1 MVYNKRVAIKT
12 REREDFT
19 MTIGEKIKQLR
30 QQNGITQ
37 EKLAEYLNITYQ
49 SVSKWENN
57 NALPDVTLIVP
68 LANFFGVTTD
78 ELFDRD
84 DRTSEA
90 EIEALCKRDYD
101 LAHVPNKDTIRER
114 VAMWRE
120 AVQKY
125 PRDFR
130 CLKYLAYALH
140 ATLNTRFEESE
151 FQANARELIPICER
165 ILRDC
170 TDQEI
175 RDSAIQLLVM
185 TYAWPY
191 SDMANEEQAVKY
203 ANMSGSI
210 YTCREKLLES
220 ARFTKEGLAQNIAY
234 RHYNNLVYMDFLCSN
249 IVNAPKPRTSE
260 ENIFA
265 LETAVKLW
273 ETLIYDGNLLFYH
286 CRVGR
291 YCVLLAK
298 NHAVLGHGEEALG
311 WLERAYFHV
320 SSYDSMPTECDVPYT
335 SVFVCEAASSRH
347 PLDGCMEDLKRDM
360 GDPVFDSLREIP
372 RFQELVKKTDM

>member
-1 MVYNKRVAIKT
+1 
-12 REREDFT
+12 

-30 QQNGITQ
+30 QQKGITQ

-84 DRTSEA
+84 THTSEA
-90 EIEALCKRDYD
+90 EIEALSRRDYD
-101 LAHVPNKDTIRER
+101 LAHIPNKDTIRER
-114 VAMWRE
+114 VTMWRE

-130 CLKYLAYALH
+130 CLKYLAYALF
-140 ATLNTRFEESE
+140 ATLDRSFDETEYR
-151 FQANARELIPICER
+151 QNARELIPICER

-175 RDSAIQLLVM
+175 RDSAIQLLVY
-185 TYAWPY
+185 TYSWRW
-191 SDMANEEQAVKY
+191 SDIADEEKAVKY
-203 ANMSGSI
+203 ANMAGSI

-220 ARFTKEGLAQNIAY
+220 ARFTEEGIQHNKSR
-234 RHYNNLVYMDFLCSN
+234 RHYNNLTYMDFLCIN
-249 IVNAPKPRTSE
+249 MVNATQPRTHE
-260 ENIFA
+260 ESIFA

-273 ETLIYDGNLLFYH
+273 ETLLYDGNLLFYH
-286 CRVGR
+286 CRVGC
-291 YCVLLAK
+291 YCIRLAK
-298 NHAVLGHGEEALG
+298 HHAALGHEEDALV
-311 WLERAYFHV
+311 WLEKAYHHV
-320 SSYDSMPTECDVPYT
+320 KAFDGMPTEKNIPYT
-335 SVFVCEAASSRH
+335 SVFACEATAGRH

-360 GDPVFDSLREIP
+360 EDPVFDIVRENA
-372 RFQELVKKTDM
+372 RFQKIIKETDM

>member
-1 MVYNKRVAIKT
+1 
-12 REREDFT
+12 

-49 SVSKWENN
+49 SISKWENN
-57 NALPDVTLIVP
+57 NALPDVILIVP

-84 DRTSEA
+84 THTSEA
-90 EIEALCKRDYD
+90 EIEALCHRDYD
-101 LAHVPNKDTIRER
+101 LAHVPNKETIHER
-114 VAMWRE
+114 IAMWRE

-125 PRDFR
+125 PKDFR
-130 CLKYLAYALH
+130 CLKYLAYALYS
-140 ATLNTRFEESE
+140 TLDTRFEESE

-175 RDSAIQLLVM
+175 RDSAIQLLVF

-191 SDMANEEQAVKY
+191 SDMANEEKAVEY
-203 ANMSGSI
+203 ANMAGSI
-210 YTCREKLLES
+210 YTCQEKLLEH
-220 ARFTKEGLAQNIAY
+220 AHAWFTEEGREKSEAQK
-234 RHYNNLVYMDFLCSN
+234 HWNNLVYMDFLCGN
-249 IVNAPKPRTSE
+249 IVHPDPPGSHE
-260 ENIFA
+260 DMIFV

-273 ETLIYDGNLLFYH
+273 ETLVYDGNLLFYH

-298 NHAVLGHGEEALG
+298 HHATLGHGEDALT
-311 WLERAYFHV
+311 WLEKAYDHV
-320 SSYDSMPTECDVPYT
+320 KSFDDMPAETEIPYT
-335 SVFVCEAASSRH
+335 SIFLNKATASRH

-360 GDPVFDSLREIP
+360 GDPCFDGIRQTAA
-372 RFQELVKKTDM
+372 FQVLIEKMN

>member
-1 MVYNKRVAIKT
+1 M
-12 REREDFT
+12 T

-30 QQNGITQ
+30 QESGITQ

-49 SVSKWENN
+49 SISKWENN

-68 LANFFGVTTD
+68 LANFFGITTD

-84 DRTSEA
+84 THTGAA

-101 LAHVPNKDTIRER
+101 LAHTPNQDTIRER
-114 VAMWRE
+114 VVMWRE

-125 PRDFR
+125 PKDFR

-140 ATLNTRFEESE
+140 ATLDSRFEESE

-185 TYAWPY
+185 TYSWPY
-191 SDMANEEQAVKY
+191 SDMADEDMAVKY
-203 ANMSGSI
+203 ANMAGGI
-210 YTCREKLLES
+210 YTCREVLLEH
-220 ARFTKEGLAQNIAY
+220 AYAWFTEDGRKKQQAQK
-234 RHYNNLVYMDFLCSN
+234 HFNNLVYMDFLCSN
-249 IVNAPKPRTSE
+249 IVHPDPPCSHE
-260 ENIFA
+260 DMIFV

-273 ETLIYDGNLLFYH
+273 ETLVYDGNLLFYH

-298 NHAVLGHGEEALG
+298 HHAALGHGEEALS
-311 WLERAYFHV
+311 WLEKAYYHV
-320 SSYDSMPTECDVPYT
+320 SAFDGMPPEVDIPYT
-335 SVFVCEAASSRH
+335 SLFVREATASRH

-360 GDPVFDSLREIP
+360 GAPCFDGIRQTSA
-372 RFQELVKKTDM
+372 FQALFEKLN

>member
-1 MVYNKRVAIKT
+1 
-12 REREDFT
+12 

-49 SVSKWENN
+49 SISKWENN

-78 ELFDRD
+78 ELFDR
-84 DRTSEA
+84 TASAQESEV
-90 EIEALCKRDYD
+90 EALSHRDYD
-101 LAHVPNKDTIRER
+101 LAHIPNKDTIHER
-114 VAMWRE
+114 ITLWRE

-125 PRDFR
+125 PKDFR
-130 CLKYLAYALH
+130 CLKYLAYALF
-140 ATLNTRFEESE
+140 ATLDKSFEEAE
-151 FQANARELIPICER
+151 YQQNARELIPICER

-175 RDSAIQLLVM
+175 RDSAIQILVM

-191 SDMANEEQAVKY
+191 SDMADEEKAVKY
-203 ANMSGSI
+203 ANMAGSI
-210 YTCREKLLES
+210 YTCREVLLEQ
-220 ARFTKEGLAQNIAY
+220 AYPWFTEEGREKRREQK
-234 RHYNNLVYMDFLCSN
+234 HFNNLQYMDFLCGNLIWGSGT
-249 IVNAPKPRTSE
+249 PEDK
-260 ENIFA
+260 IFA

-286 CRVGR
+286 CRVGL
-291 YCVLLAK
+291 YCVRLAK
-298 NHAVLGHGEEALG
+298 NYAALGHCEEALT
-311 WLERAYFHV
+311 WLEKAYHHV
-320 SSYDSMPTECDVPYT
+320 KSFDEIPAERDLHYT
-335 SVFVCEAASSRH
+335 SVFVSRATAGRH

-360 GDPVFDSLREIP
+360 GDPAFDSLRETP

>member
-1 MVYNKRVAIKT
+1 
-12 REREDFT
+12 

-84 DRTSEA
+84 TYTSEA

-101 LAHVPNKDTIRER
+101 LSHAPNKETIHER

-125 PRDFR
+125 PKDFR
-130 CLKYLAYALH
+130 CLKYLAHALY
-140 ATLNTRFEESE
+140 ATLDTRFEESE

-170 TDQEI
+170 TDQGI
-175 RDSAIQLLVM
+175 RDSAIQLLVY

-191 SDMANEEQAVKY
+191 SDMANEEKAVQY
-203 ANMSGSI
+203 ANMAGSI
-210 YTCREKLLES
+210 YTCREILLEH
-220 ARFTKEGLAQNIAY
+220 AYPWFTEEGREKSQAQKH
-234 RHYNNLVYMDFLCSN
+234 RNNLVYMDFLCGNMIHPDPPCSH
-249 IVNAPKPRTSE
+249 E
-260 ENIFA
+260 DMIFV

-273 ETLIYDGNLLFYH
+273 ETLVYDGNLLFYH
-286 CRVGR
+286 CRVGL
-291 YCVLLAK
+291 YCVRLAK
-298 NHAVLGHGEEALG
+298 NYAALG
-311 WLERAYFHV
+311 RSEDALTWLEKAYHHV
-320 SSYDSMPTECDVPYT
+320 KSFDEMPADEAIPYT
-335 SVFVCEAASSRH
+335 SIFVSKATATRH

-360 GDPVFDSLREIP
+360 GDPVFDTLRETL
-372 RFQELVKKTDM
+372 RFQELLKEMSM